1 MKLSYLETRTID
13 QKLRAKSLTLIL
25 GVLKFYQRFIS
36 PTLGSN
42 CRFYPSCSSY
52 AIKAYDNFG
61 VVRGTWLVIK
71 RLSKCHPFN
80 SGGLDEVPEI
90 QEPSINC
97 EAQK

>member
-1 MKLSYLETRTID
+1 MKLSYLETRNID
-13 QKLRAKSLTLIL
+13 QKLKAKSLILIL
-25 GVLKFYQRFIS
+25 GVLRFYQRFIS
-36 PTLGSN
+36 PALGNN

-80 SGGLDEVPEI
+80 SGGLDEVPEKHN
-90 QEPSINC
+90 PSITC